1 MLTQEE
7 SVEVKVLARQGK
19 GIREIARETGL
30 SRNTVRRHLRSRG
43 QPYRRAPASGRIAK
57 LEPFKEYLS
66 ARARAAHP
74 AWLPATALLEEV
86 KQKGYRGGITMLRMF
101 LRTLKPVAAP
111 DPVVRFETVP
121 AQQMQA
127 DWVVFRR
134 GKSPLSAF
142 VATLGYSRASYVEFV
157 TDEKL
162 ASLLRCHENAFEFFG
177 GVPLEIL
184 YDNMKSVV
192 VARDAYGPGLHRF
205 QGAFLEFAGHHGFIA
220 RLCRP
225 YRARTK
231 GKVERFNGY
240 LRRSFYNPLA
250 SRLTQE
256 GLYLDAG
263 TANAEVLRWLRD
275 VANTRIHGTT
285 GQRPVDLLMQEQLQ
299 LQPIPPSWRAALPAV
314 AAPPDPHALRFDVR
328 PLQHRLSVYQ
338 ALLAEA
344 I

>member
-7 SVEVKVLARQGK
+7 AVEIKVLSRQGK
-19 GIREIARETGL
+19 GIREIARDVGV
-30 SRNTVRRHLRSRG
+30 SRNTVRRYLRGLAPSRRS
-43 QPYRRAPASGRIAK
+43 PPKTRRVCK
-57 LEPFKEYLS
+57 LDAFKVYLGE
-66 ARARAAHP
+66 RVRAAHP
-74 AWLPATALLEEV
+74 AWLPSPVLFSEI
-86 KQKGYRGGITMLRMF
+86 QQMGYKGGMTILRQY
-101 LRTLKPVAAP
+101 LRTLKPSITP
-111 DPVVRFETVP
+111 EPVVRFETAP
-121 AQQMQA
+121 AQQMQV

-162 ASLLRCHENAFEFFG
+162 ASLLGCHERAFEFFG
-177 GVPLEIL
+177 GVPFEIL

-192 VARDAYGPGLHRF
+192 LARDAYGPGRHRF
-205 QGAFLEFAGHHGFIA
+205 QSTFLEFAGHHGFVA

-250 SRLTQE
+250 SRLSQQ
-256 GLYLDAG
+256 GLHLDAA
-263 TANAEVLRWLRD
+263 TANAEVLRWLRG
-275 VANTRIHGTT
+275 VANVRVHGTT
-285 GQRPVDLLMQEQLQ
+285 GKRPLDLLLEEQARLQ
-299 LQPIPPSWRAALPAV
+299 RLPPPWQGFQRAPCAQPRFR
-314 AAPPDPHALRFDVR
+314 DEHA

-338 ALLAEA
+338 SLLAEVL
-344 I
+344 